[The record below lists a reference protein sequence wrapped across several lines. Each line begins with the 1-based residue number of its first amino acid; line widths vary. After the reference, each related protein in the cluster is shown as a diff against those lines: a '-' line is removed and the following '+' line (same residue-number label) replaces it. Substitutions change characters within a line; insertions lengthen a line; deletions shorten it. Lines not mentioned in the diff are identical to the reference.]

1 MTTKT
6 QYITARGFAE
16 YAKVFP
22 DNRDTADKATHPGV
36 KKMLKQSDGQ
46 YSINF
51 YPADETEMKKCFGP
65 LAHEMYGGGE
75 RLKEGQD
82 FGTGKF
88 FNLKRKH
95 SDVRTTQKGDVDFG
109 GPVDVVWW
117 TDDERKGNPFTL
129 EGDGAIGNGSEVI
142 VKFSV
147 YGEGTTQSVRLE
159 KVGVVNHLAYELE
172 GGDRF

>member
-1 MTTKT
+1 MKT

-22 DNRDTADKATHPGV
+22 ENRDTADKATHPGV
-36 KKMLKQSDGQ
+36 KKMLKAHDGQ

-51 YPADETEMKKCFGP
+51 YPADETEMNKCFGP

-75 RLKEGQD
+75 RLKEGQSY
-82 FGTGKF
+82 GTGKF

-95 SDVRTTQKGDVDFG
+95 TDKKDTVKGEMEFG
-109 GPVDVVWW
+109 GVPTVVHY
-117 TDDERKGNPFTL
+117 TDDDNKGKPWDF
-129 EGDGAIGNGSEVI
+129 EADGAIGNGSEAL

-159 KVGVVNHLAYELE
+159 KIGIISHVPYETDGE
-172 GGDRF
+172 RF